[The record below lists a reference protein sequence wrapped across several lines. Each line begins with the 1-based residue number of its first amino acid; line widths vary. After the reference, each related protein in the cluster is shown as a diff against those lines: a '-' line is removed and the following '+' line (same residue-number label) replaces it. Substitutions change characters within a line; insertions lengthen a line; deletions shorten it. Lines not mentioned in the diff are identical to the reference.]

1 MSAEQFDLLLEV
13 KCAPMSSSISL
24 SERDL
29 DGIRVDPNSN
39 DIGALAVLDD
49 HNSYRCGMIFI
60 EIQNI
65 PRSMIGTTQKSE
77 LPLGSDSATLA
88 HISSRWDDWVLRTGA
103 IENVFEDEHSRIP
116 ENIVH
121 HLTRKYADSAL
132 PPVNRTRTRGM
143 DVQRRLNRLRAEGGV
158 LHEKPKKEGFLHQY
172 ILHHIISTDE
182 ALACSRSRINPI
194 GVPDIEAR
202 INRLD

>member
-1 MSAEQFDLLLEV
+1 MPAEQFDLLLEV

-116 ENIVH
+116 DAPIFPA
-121 HLTRKYADSAL
+121 LTNSSANRRPNATSHNRK
-132 PPVNRTRTRGM
+132 TRTDTM
-143 DVQRRLNRLRAEGGV
+143 RATNAPPTYS
-158 LHEKPKKEGFLHQY
+158 L
-172 ILHHIISTDE
+172 
-182 ALACSRSRINPI
+182 
-194 GVPDIEAR
+194 
-202 INRLD
+202 